1 MLITPNRERKSSF
14 AALGGLRACI
24 ALFTLL
30 SFHCVFASA
39 YLPTDSTASE
49 TKTEQSTR
57 SIKDSFSKESAINHG
72 APEKAP
78 LATQMTNAAILLYHH
93 VSTQTPSS
101 TSVTPD
107 TFKSHM
113 EYIANNHTVLPLTD
127 IVDAIV
133 QHKPLPQDAVA
144 ITFDDGYANIYENA
158 HPILTKLGFSY
169 AVFINPNE
177 IGVAPKQLTW
187 KEVKIMHDE
196 GVIFANHTLDHLH
209 MLNDEFT
216 DKDWLERVWNNVE
229 AAEKKIESELG
240 ISLKYLAYPFG
251 EYNLALAAKL
261 EENGYIGFGQ
271 HSGAV
276 GETSNLQALPRFPA
290 AGPYAN
296 LKTLKTKLNSLS
308 MPVVHTTHAE
318 PRVLSNTVSD
328 PLTLTVTKED
338 VSLSQ
343 VNCFYSGKNI
353 KTHVDEEKV
362 SFAIESTLPIGRSR
376 VNCTAPSKSMSGRFY
391 WYSMPFFLANDNGR
405 YPD

>member
-1 MLITPNRERKSSF
+1 MLVTLNRGRKFPF
-14 AALGGLRACI
+14 AALSGLRVCI

-30 SFHCVFASA
+30 SFHCFSASV
-39 YLPTDSTASE
+39 YLPTESIAFE
-49 TKTEQSTR
+49 TKSGQSIS
-57 SIKDSFSKESAINHG
+57 SIKDNAIKESSSKDRAS
-72 APEKAP
+72 EKVP
-78 LATQMTNAAILLYHH
+78 SSTQMTNAAILLYHH

-127 IVDAIV
+127 IVNAIV
-133 QHKPLPQDAVA
+133 ESKPLPKDAVA
-144 ITFDDGYANIYENA
+144 ITFDDGYANILENA
-158 HPILTKLGFSY
+158 HPILMKLNFSY
-169 AVFINPNE
+169 TVFINPNE
-177 IGVAPKQLTW
+177 IGVAPQQLTW
-187 KEVKIMHDE
+187 EEVKRMQGE

-216 DKDWLERVWNNVE
+216 DENWLERVFENVE
-229 AAEKKIESELG
+229 AAEKKIDSELG
-240 ISLKYLAYPFG
+240 VSLKYLAYPFG

-261 EENGYIGFGQ
+261 EENGYVGFGQ

-276 GETSNLQALPRFPA
+276 GETSNLLALPRFPA

-296 LKTLKTKLNSLS
+296 LKTLKTKLNSLA
-308 MPVVHTTHAE
+308 MPVVHTTHPE
-318 PRVLSNTVSD
+318 PRVRSNTLSD
-328 PLTLTVTKED
+328 TITLTVDEED
-338 VSLSQ
+338 VSLNQ

-353 KTHVDEEKV
+353 KTHVDGEKV
-362 SFAIESTLPIGRSR
+362 SFAIESTLPVGRSR
-376 VNCTAPSKSMSGRFY
+376 VNCTAPSKTMAGRFY